1 MSIEKQ
7 EKYYSDLIDS
17 ASNKQKQLFQVVEK
31 MLDKKDERV
40 LPSHTDPVE
49 LANEFNHFYV
59 DKIEKLRKSIPKTKV
74 PSIIEP
80 KKFEGEKLNFF
91 APTTAEEVKRIIK
104 EAGMKTSSEDPLPYG
119 ALHMVEDE
127 LMPLLVELVN
137 KSLDEGSMVPVRSS
151 VIDPLLKK
159 LGLDVEGRKNYR
171 PVNNLVS
178 LSKLI
183 ERIVKSRI
191 EDHMEQHRLHN
202 KRAFGYKTHHSTE
215 TMMVGAVNDILT
227 GFDENKCTVMVF
239 LDLSAAFDT
248 IDINKLLTILEDE
261 IGLGG
266 TALKWC
272 ESFLTNRTQRVKIN
286 GQYSDELEVNYGS
299 VQGSVLGPKFFNTY
313 VRSQPQV
320 FLKSGFET
328 SSFTEDSNGSK
339 TFSITF
345 QFDVL
350 QNDVAQCVNNVINWM
365 NLQFLKINPDK
376 TEIILFHPKSLQHK
390 VIVGGTF
397 IGSDC
402 IRFSKEVKNVGVWLD
417 NQLNFNKHVN
427 KVVSQCY
434 LHVKNIGRIRSIL
447 SKDHTEMLVHAMISS
462 TMDYCN
468 SLLINISKSNM
479 YKLQKVQNAA
489 ARLVVR
495 CSRRTSMSKVLRDLH
510 WLRVESRI
518 IFKVLLLVY
527 KCVNGQCS
535 ENLKIKYKTH
545 NCRPEEYLML
555 EVKHV
560 KTKYGRRTF
569 DYVGPRLWN
578 ALPLDVRTEENV
590 EEFKK
595 KVKTI
600 LFNGTEE
607 LKSRAWKYT

>member
-1 MSIEKQ
+1 MCKQ
-7 EKYYSDLIDS
+7 CD
-17 ASNKQKQLFQVVEK
+17 QL
-31 MLDKKDERV
+31 
-40 LPSHTDPVE
+40 
-49 LANEFNHFYV
+49 
-59 DKIEKLRKSIPKTKV
+59 
-74 PSIIEP
+74 
-80 KKFEGEKLNFF
+80 
-91 APTTAEEVKRIIK
+91 
-104 EAGMKTSSEDPLPYG
+104 
-119 ALHMVEDE
+119 DE
-127 LMPLLVELVN
+127 L
-137 KSLDEGSMVPVRSS
+137 
-151 VIDPLLKK
+151 
-159 LGLDVEGRKNYR
+159 
-171 PVNNLVS
+171 
-178 LSKLI
+178 
-183 ERIVKSRI
+183 
-191 EDHMEQHRLHN
+191 
-202 KRAFGYKTHHSTE
+202 
-215 TMMVGAVNDILT
+215 
-227 GFDENKCTVMVF
+227 
-239 LDLSAAFDT
+239 
-248 IDINKLLTILEDE
+248 
-261 IGLGG
+261 
-266 TALKWC
+266 
-272 ESFLTNRTQRVKIN
+272 
-286 GQYSDELEVNYGS
+286 
-299 VQGSVLGPKFFNTY
+299 
-313 VRSQPQV
+313 
-320 FLKSGFET
+320 
-328 SSFTEDSNGSK
+328 
-339 TFSITF
+339 SIF
-345 QFDVL
+345 
-350 QNDVAQCVNNVINWM
+350 
-365 NLQFLKINPDK
+365 KINPDK